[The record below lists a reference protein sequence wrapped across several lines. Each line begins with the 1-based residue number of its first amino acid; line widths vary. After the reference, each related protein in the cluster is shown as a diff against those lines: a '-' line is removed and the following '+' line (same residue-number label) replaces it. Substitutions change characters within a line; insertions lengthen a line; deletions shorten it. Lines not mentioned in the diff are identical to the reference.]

1 MKIGL
6 TMVGLRPDD
15 YITVCQ
21 KADTLGYDLLMAADH
36 LAPPLNLP
44 STYPYSATGEPPFTP
59 TSPWLDPIVVLSYMA
74 AATKRIK
81 LATSIYIL
89 PLRHPISTA
98 RAAATLDLLS
108 GGRLLLGAGTGW
120 LREEFEA
127 VDQGFDDRGKRT
139 DEIVEIMKRL
149 WTETTVEHRGEHY
162 SFGPMSF
169 EPKPVQ
175 KPHLPIHFGGETKVA
190 LRRAARL
197 GDGWLGMGHSP
208 ESAQGVVRQLTELRR
223 EYGREKESFEITV
236 QSATV
241 PTVEDLQRF
250 AEAGVHRVRA
260 AVWGRGPGVTVT
272 EMVAALER
280 FAEQVMAR
288 L

>member
-108 GGRLLLGAGTGW
+108 GG
-120 LREEFEA
+120 
-127 VDQGFDDRGKRT
+127 GFFW
-139 DEIVEIMKRL
+139 E
-149 WTETTVEHRGEHY
+149 
-162 SFGPMSF
+162 
-169 EPKPVQ
+169 
-175 KPHLPIHFGGETKVA
+175 
-190 LRRAARL
+190 
-197 GDGWLGMGHSP
+197 
-208 ESAQGVVRQLTELRR
+208 
-223 EYGREKESFEITV
+223 
-236 QSATV
+236 
-241 PTVEDLQRF
+241 
-250 AEAGVHRVRA
+250 
-260 AVWGRGPGVTVT
+260 RGPDGC
-272 EMVAALER
+272 ER
-280 FAEQVMAR
+280 SSKLSIKASMTGASGR
-288 L
+288 TKLSRS